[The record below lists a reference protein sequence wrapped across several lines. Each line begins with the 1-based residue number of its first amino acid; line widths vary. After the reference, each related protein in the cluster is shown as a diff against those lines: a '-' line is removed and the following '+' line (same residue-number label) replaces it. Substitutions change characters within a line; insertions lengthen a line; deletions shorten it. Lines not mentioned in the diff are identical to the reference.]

1 MCTPDHVVPGTDPRI
16 ARTKTDRLLHQRD
29 RFLQWAGPESAMAEA
44 GYCTDRITIVCN
56 HRLVFGNGFLVSAL
70 CTKYLAFGK
79 VHERA
84 VRSCRK
90 GLRNKLI
97 GAVNVGSARAG
108 HLVEDTEYVHIR
120 Q

>member
-1 MCTPDHVVPGTDPRI
+1 
-16 ARTKTDRLLHQRD
+16 
-29 RFLQWAGPESAMAEA
+29 MAEA
-44 GYCTDRITIVCN
+44 GYCTDRVTIVRN

-70 CTKYLAFGK
+70 CAEYLAFGK

-84 VRSCRK
+84 ARSCGK

-97 GAVNVGSARAG
+97 GAVNVGSARVG
-108 HLVEDTEYVHIR
+108 HLVEDTECVHIR